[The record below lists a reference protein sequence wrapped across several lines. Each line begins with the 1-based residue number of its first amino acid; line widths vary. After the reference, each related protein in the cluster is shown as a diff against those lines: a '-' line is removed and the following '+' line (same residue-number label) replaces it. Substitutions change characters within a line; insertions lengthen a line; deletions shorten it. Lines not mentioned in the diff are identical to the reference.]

1 MDRKTPVL
9 EFSCECCGIFKNSI
23 FYRKSLVAAF
33 GYNNQSKIFRERT
46 ASKSHGQHATQFS
59 FCSYEGLCP
68 AVKQKPT
75 VGVSNGSLRNFRTAT
90 FENNFVVLSLK
101 RKQRKRRTCS
111 DPCGFRFL
119 LFQGQLSSHKTKLFL
134 LKFSH
139 SGAFQFGLCY
149 PFLYT

>member
-1 MDRKTPVL
+1 MDRKTPML
-9 EFSCECCGIFKNSI
+9 EFPCEYCGIFKNSI
-23 FYRKSLVAAF
+23 FYRKPPVAAF
-33 GYNNQSKIFRERT
+33 GYSNQSKIFREIT
-46 ASKSHGQHATQFS
+46 ASKFHGQHATQFS
-59 FCSYEGLCP
+59 FCRYE
-68 AVKQKPT
+68 KQKPT
-75 VGVSNGSLRNFRTAT
+75 VGVSNGSLQNFRTAT
-90 FENNFVVLSLK
+90 FENNFVGLPLK

-119 LFQGQLSSHKTKLFL
+119 LFQGQLSSHKAKLFL